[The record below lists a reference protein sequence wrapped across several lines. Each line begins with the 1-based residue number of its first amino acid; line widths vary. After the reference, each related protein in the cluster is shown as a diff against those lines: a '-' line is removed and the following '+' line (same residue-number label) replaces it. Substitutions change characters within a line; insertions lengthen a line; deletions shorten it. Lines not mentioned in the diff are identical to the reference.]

1 MNCIKKSHV
10 SLGMLSLAALALTAG
25 CQKKGQLAK
34 AERDLLVSTAFM
46 EAAVQDLKSMA
57 DEAAAGN
64 FVTFKSGQAFFL
76 GNCATIT
83 WDTTSTPKVITVDFG
98 PVNCLCADG
107 RYRRGK
113 VIITYTGPYTAAGTT
128 ITIHTQDYFVNDNQ
142 VIVTKTIQNLGPN
155 AAGQPVFTVVS
166 EGQIIRTTGETLS
179 WNSERQRTWIA
190 GYGTPEFNDDE
201 YQISGFVQGTTGQGV
216 QFNIVTLSPLW
227 RQFTCRWF
235 KAGILKIERT
245 GRPDLEVD
253 FGNGACDGI
262 IQVTRNGQTYTINL
276 E

>member
-1 MNCIKKSHV
+1 MKTIKKPLFSF
-10 SLGMLSLAALALTAG
+10 GIFSLAAFSLITG
-25 CQKKGQLAK
+25 CQKKEKLPQS
-34 AERDLLVSTAFM
+34 ERDLLISAAFM

-64 FVTFKSGQAFFL
+64 FVTFKSGQAFFS

-83 WDTTSTPKVITVDFG
+83 WDTTSTPKVITIDFG

-113 VIITYTGPYTAAGTT
+113 VIITYTGPYAADGTT
-128 ITIHTQDYFVNDNQ
+128 ITIQTQDYFVNDNQ

-155 AAGQPVFTVVS
+155 PDGQPVFTVVA
-166 EGQIIRTTGETLS
+166 EGQIIRTTGQTLS

-190 GYGTPEFNDDE
+190 GYGTPEFTDDE
-201 YQISGFVQGTTGQGV
+201 YQISGFVQGSTGQGL

-227 RQFTCRWF
+227 RQLTCRWF

-245 GRPDLEVD
+245 GRPDLEID
-253 FGNGACDGI
+253 YGNGTCDGI